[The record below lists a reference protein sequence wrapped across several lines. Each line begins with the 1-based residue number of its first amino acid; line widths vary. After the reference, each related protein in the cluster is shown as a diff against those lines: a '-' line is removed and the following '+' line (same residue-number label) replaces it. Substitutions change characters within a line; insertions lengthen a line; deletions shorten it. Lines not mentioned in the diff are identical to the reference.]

1 MIRLSIKIVK
11 SSKNFIDKNGMEK
24 ENLVVKSRNEA
35 NIFID
40 VLSQEVLGFTIQGL
54 KISEI

>member
-40 VLSQEVLGFTIQGL
+40 VLSQEVLGFTI
-54 KISEI
+54 